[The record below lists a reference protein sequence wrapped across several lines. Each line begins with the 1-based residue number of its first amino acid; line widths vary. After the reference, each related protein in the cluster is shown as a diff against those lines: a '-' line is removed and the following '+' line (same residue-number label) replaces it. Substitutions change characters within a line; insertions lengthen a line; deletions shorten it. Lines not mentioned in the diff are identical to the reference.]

1 MAWRFKASK
10 YKNSAPKLLKREEWI
25 GDISAGNL
33 PNSCGNHIKASCQY
47 MAFNVDTSGGGNLAI
62 LPINTSGRLT
72 TALPMLK
79 AHGDFVTDFEFS
91 PFDDFL
97 LATGSADNTIKVWQL
112 PEDTANLTET
122 ISDVS
127 PAVVL
132 PGQQRRIENV
142 TWNPVADNILTVT
155 SHNTVKLFDVSQGT
169 EKCCIDSH
177 KDQIQSVSWK
187 GDGTC
192 IVTSCKDK
200 LLRVIDPRSSTVQ
213 QEGSGHQNI
222 KDSRAVWLGNK
233 DNIVTTG
240 FDSSRNRE
248 ISIWD
253 SRNLSSSLNTVSV
266 DASSGTLIPLYD
278 ADTGMIFFAGKG
290 DNTIKYCEITDKTPY
305 LQENSVASTEQIKG
319 AGLVPK
325 LALNVMAGEVN
336 RILILTK
343 SNVLPTP
350 YIVPR
355 KSYKEF
361 HDDLFPDTPC
371 GEPALSTDDWFS
383 GQNAQV
389 QCTSL
394 DPAKR
399 KKRQTGS
406 RTIGSKGDNQTNSI
420 SKTKEITKPKETSKS
435 VIQETQDIPQTSK
448 PEISGKDTS
457 NVIPKQATPTKV
469 TTDTPTKES
478 AGTPTKRSSDTPK
491 EQSPALTSANKPVT
505 KVFTA
510 VRQSKFKYL
519 KGHTLHKSLHID
531 NIRKLYHGV
540 PGESDMFYANQTRCV
555 VPVEGAGGLLSV
567 LEFNKPGRLADTG
580 TPVLQHKSK
589 ATDYVWDPFND
600 SRLAVS
606 CDDAKVWIWNIPE
619 GGLAETVTEPSM
631 YLRGHTEKLYF
642 VRFHPLAS
650 DILVSSAYDFTVRI
664 WDLTEGKEKLQLTT
678 HPDQVFCVAWSP
690 DGRYLATVCKDGR
703 VRIFDPR
710 KSPDAIKEGEG
721 PDGPRG
727 ARVVWALNGKY
738 LVITGFDKLCSRQLY
753 VYDVD
758 KLESPLYIHQ
768 LDFNPAVLVPY
779 YDDDSKTL
787 FVTGRGDGVVH
798 SFEIST
804 EHPHIFPLSPVQFD
818 GLHQALSFLPKTCCD
833 VKKVEFA
840 KGWRLTNNTVEPVSF
855 TLPRVKTE
863 YFQDD
868 VFPDTKVIDKPVMTS
883 TEWLSGA
890 NTPPRT
896 VSLRPKDMKPLSEA
910 PVEAPK
916 ERKYESF
923 NPDTYKSD
931 EQKKEELLDAVTKK
945 LEIKES
951 PLPQDLAEGVDDDEW
966 GDD

>member
-1 MAWRFKASK
+1 MTPFLQLTLTFS
-10 YKNSAPKLLKREEWI
+10 NE
-25 GDISAGNL
+25 ISF
-33 PNSCGNHIKASCQY
+33 Q
-47 MAFNVDTSGGGNLAI
+47 
-62 LPINTSGRLT
+62 
-72 TALPMLK
+72 
-79 AHGDFVTDFEFS
+79 
-91 PFDDFL
+91 
-97 LATGSADNTIKVWQL
+97 
-112 PEDTANLTET
+112 
-122 ISDVS
+122 
-127 PAVVL
+127 
-132 PGQQRRIENV
+132 
-142 TWNPVADNILTVT
+142 
-155 SHNTVKLFDVSQGT
+155 
-169 EKCCIDSH
+169 
-177 KDQIQSVSWK
+177 
-187 GDGTC
+187 
-192 IVTSCKDK
+192 
-200 LLRVIDPRSSTVQ
+200 
-213 QEGSGHQNI
+213 
-222 KDSRAVWLGNK
+222 
-233 DNIVTTG
+233 
-240 FDSSRNRE
+240 SRNRE

-253 SRNLSSSLNTVSV
+253 SRNLSSSLNTISV
-266 DASSGTLIPLYD
+266 DASSGTLMPLYD
-278 ADTGMIFFAGKG
+278 ADTDMIFFAGKG

-325 LALNVMAGEVN
+325 LALDVMAGEVN

-361 HDDLFPDTPC
+361 HDDLFPETPC
-371 GEPALSTDDWFS
+371 GEPALSCDDWFS

-399 KKRQTGS
+399 KKRQAGT
-406 RTIGSKGDNQTNSI
+406 RTIGSKGDNQTNCI
-420 SKTKEITKPKETSKS
+420 SSTKEITKPKETSKS

-457 NVIPKQATPTKV
+457 NAIPEQAMPNKG
-469 TTDTPTKES
+469 TTDKPTKES
-478 AGTPTKRSSDTPK
+478 TGTPTKRSTDTPK
-491 EQSPALTSANKPVT
+491 EQSPSLTSANKPVT

-567 LEFNKPGRLADTG
+567 LEFNKPGRLADIGTPVLQHKSKATDYVWDPFNDNRLAVYPPDTG

-600 SRLAVS
+600 NRLAVS

-619 GGLAETVTEPSM
+619 GGLTETVTEPSM

-664 WDLTEGKEKLQLTT
+664 WDLNDGSEKLKLTT

-710 KSPDAIKEGEG
+710 QSPDAIKEGEG
-721 PDGPRG
+721 PDGSRG

-738 LVITGFDKLCSRQLY
+738 LVITGFNKLCSRQLY
-753 VYDVD
+753 IYDVD
-758 KLESPLYIHQ
+758 NLESPLYIHQ

-779 YDDDSKTL
+779 YDDDSHTL

-804 EHPHIFPLSPVQFD
+804 DHPHIFPLSPVHFE
-818 GLHQALSFLPKTCCD
+818 GLHQAISFLPKTCCD

-840 KGWRLTNNTVEPVSF
+840 KGWRLLNTTVEPVSF

-868 VFPDTKVIDKPVMTS
+868 VFPNTKVIDKPVMTS
-883 TEWLSGA
+883 AEWFSGD

-896 VSLRPKDMKPLSEA
+896 VSLRPKDMKLLSEA

-916 ERKYESF
+916 EKKYESF
-923 NPDTYKSD
+923 NPDTYKTD

-945 LEIKES
+945 LEIKQS

>member
-1 MAWRFKASK
+1 MDLLIVEIITKVMVTFNDSGFK
-10 YKNSAPKLLKREEWI
+10 EWI

-112 PEDTANLTET
+112 PEDNANLTET

-127 PAVVL
+127 PVVVL
-132 PGQQRRIENV
+132 PGQQRRVENV

-155 SHNTVKLFDVSQGT
+155 SHNTVKLFDVPQGT

-213 QEGSGHQNI
+213 Q
-222 KDSRAVWLGNK
+222 
-233 DNIVTTG
+233 
-240 FDSSRNRE
+240 SRNRE

-278 ADTGMIFFAGKG
+278 ADTDMIFFAGKG

-383 GQNAQV
+383 GQNSQV

-406 RTIGSKGDNQTNSI
+406 RIIGSK
-420 SKTKEITKPKETSKS
+420 EILRPIATETSKP
-435 VIQETQDIPQTSK
+435 VIPETKDIPQTTK
-448 PEISGKDTS
+448 PEHSGKNTS

-469 TTDTPTKES
+469 TTDTPTS
-478 AGTPTKRSSDTPK
+478 ADTPTKRSSDAPK
-491 EQSPALTSANKPVT
+491 EQSPALTSANKPIT
-505 KVFTA
+505 KVFT
-510 VRQSKFKYL
+510 
-519 KGHTLHKSLHID
+519 
-531 NIRKLYHGV
+531 
-540 PGESDMFYANQTRCV
+540 GESDMFYANQTRCV

-567 LEFNKPGRLADTG
+567 LEFNKPGRLADFRDT
-580 TPVLQHKSK
+580 T
-589 ATDYVWDPFND
+589 
-600 SRLAVS
+600 

-619 GGLAETVTEPSM
+619 GGLTETVTEPSM

-753 VYDVD
+753 VYD
-758 KLESPLYIHQ
+758 

-804 EHPHIFPLSPVQFD
+804 EHPHIFPLSPVQFE